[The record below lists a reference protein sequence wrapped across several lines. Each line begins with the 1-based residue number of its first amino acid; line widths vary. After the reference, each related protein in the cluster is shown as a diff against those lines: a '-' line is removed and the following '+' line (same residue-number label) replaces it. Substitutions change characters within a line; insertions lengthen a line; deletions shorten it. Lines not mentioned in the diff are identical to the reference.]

1 MDNFSLSDI
10 AAVTRGVDNDGHF
23 GGNGA
28 WWIIILFLFVFM
40 GGGFGF
46 NRHGEFGQFATA
58 ASQQE
63 ILFGQQFGQLNDR
76 LTSIGNGICSLGY
89 DMQGNIC
96 NLGKEMALA
105 QNGTN
110 MTIMQTGN
118 SIQAQ
123 LANCCCENRL
133 ATANLAAQMDRQT
146 CDITTAIHTEGDAS
160 QNCFITVPSSSFTI
174 FCATYKSAVVDAPI
188 VTIGSENT
196 IQTSVSQIASHTLP
210 RYFHTGLSMLNKFP
224 KFIRTLPSFSMPPDT
239 TILLSGISSAWIP
252 PISDRK
258 NGN

>member
-1 MDNFSLSDI
+1 MDNNWGLADL
-10 AAVTRGVDNDGHF
+10 AAVTRNGNDGCWG

-46 NRHGEFGQFATA
+46 NRQGEYGQYATA

-63 ILFGQQFGQLNDR
+63 ILFGQQFGQINDR
-76 LTSIGNGICSLGY
+76 LTNLGNGICTLGY
-89 DMQGNIC
+89 EMQGNIG

-110 MTIMQTGN
+110 MTILQTGN
-118 SIQAQ
+118 NIQAQ

-146 CDITTAIHTEGDAS
+146 CDITTAIHAEGEATRKLIQENEIQALRSRVAS
-160 QNCFITVPSSSFTI
+160 LEMDNRMCGVVRYPSGYTYNAGPSPFCGCNNNC
-174 FCATYKSAVVDAPI
+174 C
-188 VTIGSENT
+188 
-196 IQTSVSQIASHTLP
+196 
-210 RYFHTGLSMLNKFP
+210 
-224 KFIRTLPSFSMPPDT
+224 
-239 TILLSGISSAWIP
+239 
-252 PISDRK
+252 
-258 NGN
+258 